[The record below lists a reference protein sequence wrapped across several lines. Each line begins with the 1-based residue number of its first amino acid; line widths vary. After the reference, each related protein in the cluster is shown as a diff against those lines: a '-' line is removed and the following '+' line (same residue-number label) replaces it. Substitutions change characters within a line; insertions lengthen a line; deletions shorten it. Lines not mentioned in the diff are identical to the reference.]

1 VILTNCREMAA
12 RGTRGEFDDASW
24 FTRLLVRAHLLMCR
38 HCRRFKAQMELISA
52 EARQRADDLLEPA
65 RLADFKR
72 KLVRHLGGEP
82 PPRNAEVPVGRRLL
96 RRDGAVTFVPLETLT
111 S

>member
-1 VILTNCREMAA
+1 MILTNCKDMAD

-52 EARQRADDLLEPA
+52 EARKRADNSIEPSW
-65 RLADFKR
+65 LADFKQ
-72 KLVRHLGGEP
+72 KLVRHLGG
-82 PPRNAEVPVGRRLL
+82 
-96 RRDGAVTFVPLETLT
+96 
-111 S
+111 